1 MRSDRQH
8 FGHDGPLGG
17 FRHYADRCQT
27 FIQQARQNFAS
38 ADMTGTV
45 NGQPVQSYPWDFAAA
60 ILHNNY
66 TYIIG
71 THAGCA

>member
-1 MRSDRQH
+1 
-8 FGHDGPLGG
+8 
-17 FRHYADRCQT
+17 
-27 FIQQARQNFAS
+27 
-38 ADMTGTV
+38 MTGTV